1 MHMLMLFSE
10 ITSFE
15 YVFLLLVLAYIELIN
30 IDTKNLKKK
39 SIYKFGENKYCY
51 TFRRGERN
59 YKLQNLIISD

>member
-30 IDTKNLKKK
+30 IDTKNLKKNQFINLEK
-39 SIYKFGENKYCY
+39 INTAIHSEEAKETTSYK
-51 TFRRGERN
+51 T
-59 YKLQNLIISD
+59 